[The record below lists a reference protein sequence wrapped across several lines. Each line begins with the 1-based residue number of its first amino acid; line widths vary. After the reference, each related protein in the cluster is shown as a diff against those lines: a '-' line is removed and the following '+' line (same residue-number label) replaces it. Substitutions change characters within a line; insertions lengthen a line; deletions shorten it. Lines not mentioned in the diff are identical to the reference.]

1 MSFTSASVTH
11 TFENA
16 DGTPAS
22 GTIEFSLTKRI
33 ANSGT
38 SIAPNS
44 FSYSLNS
51 SGQLNAVLTSN
62 LDAATVP
69 QDSQWRVDFRVLG
82 TSLETDFIIVPSG
95 GGTFDLG
102 ALLPGAQQ
110 VA

>member
-1 MSFTSASVTH
+1 MAFTSASVTH
-11 TFENA
+11 TFTNA

-22 GTIEFSLTKRI
+22 GVVEFTLSARM

-44 FSYSLNS
+44 VTYSLSS
-51 SGQLNAVLTSN
+51 SGALSATLTSN
-62 LDAATVP
+62 VDSATVP
-69 QDSQWRVDFRVLG
+69 QTTNWKVDMRILG
-82 TSLETDFIIVPSG
+82 APEETDFICVPSG
-95 GGTFDLG
+95 GGTYDLG